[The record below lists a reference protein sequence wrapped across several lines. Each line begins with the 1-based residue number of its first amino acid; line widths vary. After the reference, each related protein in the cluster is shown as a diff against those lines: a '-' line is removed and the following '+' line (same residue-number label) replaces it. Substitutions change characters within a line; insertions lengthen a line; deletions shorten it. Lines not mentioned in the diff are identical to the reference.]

1 MRQGPPADDRLDGHE
16 FGVSMFP
23 TRYSIGP
30 AELARAVEE
39 RGFESL
45 FFPEHTHIPTSRR
58 SPWPGGAD
66 LPDEYRETLDPFLA
80 LTAAAAATERIL
92 LGTGICLVVERDPIT
107 TAKEV
112 ATLDLLSGGRFLF
125 GVGGG
130 WNREE
135 MENHGTDPTRRFAVL
150 RERVLAMKEIWTND
164 EAEFHGELRRLRPDL
179 AVAEARPAA
188 PPAGARGRQR
198 PGHARAGPGVR
209 RRLDPHPRPGRRHPR
224 RGHRP
229 LREMAAERGRA
240 AVPVTVFGARPRRPR
255 SSPTTPPPGSTAC
268 CSACRRCDAAEAF
281 KLLDTYANLAETE
294 RS

>member
-1 MRQGPPADDRLDGHE
+1 MD

-23 TRYSIGP
+23 TRYSVRP

-66 LPDEYRETLDPFLA
+66 LPNEYRETLDPFLA

-112 ATLDLLSGGRFLF
+112 ATLDLLSGGRVLF

-135 MENHGTDPTRRFAVL
+135 MENHGTDPTVRFAVM
-150 RERVLAMKEIWTND
+150 RERVLAMKEIWTHD
-164 EAEFHGELRRLRPDL
+164 EAEFHGQYVDFGPLWQWPKP
-179 AVAEARPAA
+179 V
-188 PPAGARGRQR
+188 RQ
-198 PGHARAGPGVR
+198 
-209 RRLDPHPRPGRRHPR
+209 PHPPVLVAGNGPRTFERVLEYGDAWIPIPGRGALPLGEGTAR
-224 RGHRP
+224 
-229 LREMAAERGRA
+229 LREMAAERGRDP
-240 AVPVTVFGARPRRPR
+240 VPVTVFGARPQAEVLDHYAAAGVDRVLFALQPVE
-255 SSPTTPPPGSTAC
+255 
-268 CSACRRCDAAEAF
+268 AAEAF
-281 KLLDTYANLAETE
+281 KFLDTYANLAETE

>member
-1 MRQGPPADDRLDGHE
+1 MRY
-16 FGVSMFP
+16 GVSMFP

-58 SPWPGGAD
+58 SPWPGGGD

-80 LTAAAAATERIL
+80 LTAAAAVTERIL

-135 MENHGTDPTRRFAVL
+135 MEHHGTDPTVRFAVM
-150 RERVLAMKEIWTND
+150 RERILAMKEIWTND
-164 EAEFHGELRRLRPDL
+164 EAEFHGEYVDFDPLWQWPKP
-179 AVAEARPAA
+179 V
-188 PPAGARGRQR
+188 QR
-198 PGHARAGPGVR
+198 PHPPVLVAGNG
-209 RRLDPHPRPGRRHPR
+209 PRTLERVMEYGDGWIPIPGRGTLKLGEGTAR
-224 RGHRP
+224 
-229 LREMAAERGRA
+229 LREMAAAAGRDPI
-240 AVPVTVFGARPRRPR
+240 PVTVFGARPQAEVLDHYAASGVDRVLFAL
-255 SSPTTPPPGSTAC
+255 PPVE
-268 CSACRRCDAAEAF
+268 AAEAIKF
-281 KLLDTYANLAETE
+281 LDTYANLAETE

>member
-1 MRQGPPADDRLDGHE
+1 MK

-45 FFPEHTHIPTSRR
+45 FVPEHTHIPTSRR
-58 SPWPGGAD
+58 SPWPGGPD

-80 LTAAAAATERIL
+80 LTAAATVTERIL

-135 MENHGTDPTRRFAVL
+135 MENHGTDPTRRFAIL
-150 RERVLAMKEIWTND
+150 RERVLAMKEIWAHD
-164 EAEFHGELRRLRPDL
+164 EAEFHGKYVDFDPLWQWPKPVRQPHPPVLVAGNGPGTLERVVEYGDGWIPIPGRG
-179 AVAEARPAA
+179 AVALGE
-188 PPAGARGRQR
+188 GTT
-198 PGHARAGPGVR
+198 
-209 RRLDPHPRPGRRHPR
+209 RLQE
-224 RGHRP
+224 
-229 LREMAAERGRA
+229 LAAERGRDPI
-240 AVPVTVFGARPRRPR
+240 PVTVFGASRKPEVLEHYA
-255 SSPTTPPPGSTAC
+255 GSGVDRVLFSLPSVGT
-268 CSACRRCDAAEAF
+268 AEALN
-281 KLLDTYANLAETE
+281 LLDTYANLAETQ

>member
-1 MRQGPPADDRLDGHE
+1 MH

-58 SPWPGGAD
+58 SPWPGGAEM
-66 LPDEYRETLDPFLA
+66 PDQYRETLDLFVA
-80 LTAAAAATERIL
+80 LTAAATVTERIL

-112 ATLDLLSGGRFLF
+112 ATLDFLSGGRLLF
-125 GVGGG
+125 GIGGG

-135 MENHGTDPTRRFAVL
+135 MENHGTDPTTRFAL
-150 RERVLAMKEIWTND
+150 MRERVLAMKEIWTND
-164 EAEFHGELRRLRPDL
+164 EAEFHGRYVDFDPIWQWPK
-179 AVAEARPAA
+179 PA
-188 PPAGARGRQR
+188 QQ
-198 PGHARAGPGVR
+198 
-209 RRLDPHPRPGRRHPR
+209 PHPPVLVAGNGPRTLERVLEYGDGWIPIPGRGSVSLGEGTAR
-224 RGHRP
+224 
-229 LREMAAERGRA
+229 LREMATEAGREPP
-240 AVPVTVFGARPRRPR
+240 PVTVFGARPQAEVLDHYAAAGVDRVLFAL
-255 SSPTTPPPGSTAC
+255 PPVE
-268 CSACRRCDAAEAF
+268 AAEAF
-281 KLLDTYANLAETE
+281 KFLDTYANLVETE

>member
-1 MRQGPPADDRLDGHE
+1 MQ

-66 LPDEYRETLDPFLA
+66 LPPEYRETLDPFVA
-80 LTAAAAATERIL
+80 LTAAATVTDRLL
-92 LGTGICLVVERDPIT
+92 LGTGVCLVVERDPIT
-107 TAKEV
+107 LAKEV

-125 GVGGG
+125 GIGGG

-135 MENHGTDPTRRFAVL
+135 MENHGTDPKRRFAVL
-150 RERVLAMKEIWTND
+150 RERVLAMKEIWTKD
-164 EAEFHGELRRLRPDL
+164 EAEFHGDHVDFDPIWSWPKPVQRPHPPVLVAGNGPGTLDRVIEYGDGWIPIPGRGAVSLGEGTERLR
-179 AVAEARPAA
+179 A
-188 PPAGARGRQR
+188 
-198 PGHARAGPGVR
+198 
-209 RRLDPHPRPGRRHPR
+209 
-224 RGHRP
+224 
-229 LREMAAERGRA
+229 MAAEHGRPPL
-240 AVPVTVFGARPRRPR
+240 PVTVFGARPDPEVLAHYAASGVDRVLF
-255 SSPTTPPPGSTAC
+255 TIPPVE
-268 CSACRRCDAAEAF
+268 AAEAF
-281 KLLDTYANLAETE
+281 KRLDTYANLVETN

>member
-1 MRQGPPADDRLDGHE
+1 MK

-58 SPWPGGAD
+58 SPWPGGAEM
-66 LPDEYRETLDPFLA
+66 PDHYRETLDVFLA
-80 LTAAAAATERIL
+80 LTAAATVTERIL

-112 ATLDLLSGGRFLF
+112 ATLDLLSGGRVLF
-125 GVGGG
+125 GIGGG

-135 MENHGTDPTRRFAVL
+135 MENHGTDPTTRFAL
-150 RERVLAMKEIWTND
+150 MRERVLAMKEIWTHD
-164 EAEFHGELRRLRPDL
+164 EAEFHGTYVDFDPIWQWPKP
-179 AVAEARPAA
+179 V
-188 PPAGARGRQR
+188 QQ
-198 PGHARAGPGVR
+198 
-209 RRLDPHPRPGRRHPR
+209 PHPPVLVAGNGPRTLERVMEYGDGWIPIPGRGSVPLGEGTTR
-224 RGHRP
+224 
-229 LREMAAERGRA
+229 LREMAAEAGREPP
-240 AVPVTVFGARPRRPR
+240 PVTVFGARPQAEVLDHYASAGVDRVLFAL
-255 SSPTTPPPGSTAC
+255 PPVE
-268 CSACRRCDAAEAF
+268 AAEAF
-281 KLLDTYANLAETE
+281 KYLDTYANLAETE

>member
-1 MRQGPPADDRLDGHE
+1 MRY
-16 FGVSMFP
+16 GVSMFP

-66 LPDEYRETLDPFLA
+66 LPNEYRETLDPFLA

-135 MENHGTDPTRRFAVL
+135 MENHGTDPTVRFAVM
-150 RERVLAMKEIWTND
+150 RERILAMKEIWTSD
-164 EAEFHGELRRLRPDL
+164 EAEFHGEHVDFDPLWQWHKP
-179 AVAEARPAA
+179 V
-188 PPAGARGRQR
+188 QR
-198 PGHARAGPGVR
+198 PHPPVLVAGNG
-209 RRLDPHPRPGRRHPR
+209 PRTLERVMEYGDGWIPIPGRGTVKLGEGTAR
-224 RGHRP
+224 
-229 LREMAAERGRA
+229 LREMAAEQGREP
-240 AVPVTVFGARPRRPR
+240 VPVTVFGARPQAEVLEHYAASGVDRVLFAL
-255 SSPTTPPPGSTAC
+255 PPVE
-268 CSACRRCDAAEAF
+268 AAEAI
-281 KLLDTYANLAETE
+281 KTLDTYANLAETE